1 MQANRLFRLGMT
13 LAEGSVRR
21 RRASRA
27 IQLAA
32 ISISIAALRLLRVL
46 NNNLRPTVA
55 VVLVPA
61 GPLGVAVMPA
71 KCLLKLGTA
80 TRWAG
85 LACPR
90 LAHAILIN

>member
-1 MQANRLFRLGMT
+1 MAACAGAEPAELSSWPRSRSRLRHS
-13 LAEGSVRR
+13 A
-21 RRASRA
+21 
-27 IQLAA
+27 
-32 ISISIAALRLLRVL
+32 